1 MATANSRETVTTE
14 PAVGPTRYR
23 IPRWVAVI
31 GWPVASG
38 AAYAAFPVAISRHG
52 PRLGWRDGQPSRANL
67 LGLGPLG
74 LGAALLAWALV
85 THYTAAPTYG
95 WVVRRRL
102 APEYLLTHGPY
113 RVTRNP
119 MYVGGLAIWSGWT
132 VLLGSPPVAGTL
144 LVVVAVM
151 RLEVE
156 FEERSLAEHYGD
168 QWRAYAARTP
178 RWLRLTLG

>member
-1 MATANSRETVTTE
+1 MRGGSVPSDPEVSR
-14 PAVGPTRYR
+14 TRHR
-23 IPRWVAVI
+23 IPRCVAVI
-31 GWPVASG
+31 GWPVAVG
-38 AAYAAFPVAISRHG
+38 AAHAAFPVAISRHG
-52 PRLGWRDGQPSRANL
+52 PHRGWRDGQPGRVNL

-74 LGAALLAWALV
+74 LGAGLLAWALV

-132 VLLGSPPVAGTL
+132 LLLGSPPVAGTL
-144 LVVVAVM
+144 ILGVAEM
-151 RLEVE
+151 RLSVE
-156 FEERSLAEHYGD
+156 FEERSLAEHYGE

>member
-1 MATANSRETVTTE
+1 MATANSRETAATE

-31 GWPVASG
+31 GWPVAVG
-38 AAYAAFPVAISRHG
+38 AAHAAFPVAISRHG
-52 PRLGWRDGQPSRANL
+52 PRLGWRDGQPGWANL

-85 THYTAAPTYG
+85 THYTAAPAYG
-95 WVVRRRL
+95 WVVGRRL

-119 MYVGGLAIWSGWT
+119 MYVGALATWSGWT
-132 VLLGSPPVAGTL
+132 ILLGSPPVAGAL
-144 LVVVAVM
+144 LVLVAVM

-156 FEERSLAEHYGD
+156 FEERSLAQHYGE

>member
-1 MATANSRETVTTE
+1 MRGESVPSDPEVSH
-14 PAVGPTRYR
+14 TRHR
-23 IPRWVAVI
+23 IPRCVAVI

-52 PRLGWRDGQPSRANL
+52 PRLGWRDGHPGRTNL

-95 WVVRRRL
+95 WVVRRTL

-119 MYVGGLAIWSGWT
+119 MYVGGLTIWSGWT
-132 VLLGSPPVAGTL
+132 LLLGSPPVAGTML
-144 LVVVAVM
+144 LVVAVM

-156 FEERSLAEHYGD
+156 FEERSLAEHYGK